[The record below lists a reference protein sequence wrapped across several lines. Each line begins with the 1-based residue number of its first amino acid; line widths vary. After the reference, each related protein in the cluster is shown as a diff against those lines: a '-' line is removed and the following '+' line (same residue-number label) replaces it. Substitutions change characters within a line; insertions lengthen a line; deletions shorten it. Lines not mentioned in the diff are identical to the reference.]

1 MVSLSALHRYPG
13 SSSRICRGGHTPLGV
28 TAVYPLRSLRRSPSS
43 ISPHPPKNNLQG
55 SSRFVTTH
63 AVAVPAAKTV
73 TGFWPLLVQAYMADP
88 AGLLLGV
95 GACVAGI
102 GVLILFIA
110 ALPALFAL
118 KRCIQA
124 VESLVHELKHEVSD
138 TAAALRLS
146 GLEIADAVEE
156 VSALGSDLTQGVRA
170 SARALVS
177 VEQGMREGVS
187 LAEQAVTSYMV
198 PGLKKVIP
206 ETRGLFLFVC
216 FCFLRSLLRGL
227 ILVMHTV

>member
-1 MVSLSALHRYPG
+1 MACGSPRAGHALVFKTSAR
-13 SSSRICRGGHTPLGV
+13 
-28 TAVYPLRSLRRSPSS
+28 PLRRWCSFHGEPFFRSSQKSS
-43 ISPHPPKNNLQG
+43 ERG
-55 SSRFVTTH
+55 SRLAKTQL

-73 TGFWPLLVQAYMADP
+73 NGFWPLLVQAYTTDP

-95 GACVAGI
+95 GACVAGVGI
-102 GVLILFIA
+102 FILLIA

-124 VESLVHELKHEVSD
+124 VELLVHELKHEVPD

-177 VEQGMREGVS
+177 VEQGMRNSVS
-187 LAEQAVTSYMV
+187 IAEQAVSSYMV
-198 PGLKKVIP
+198 PGLKKVLP
-206 ETRGLFLFVC
+206 ETRGLCLNCYECYSYITDVYPV
-216 FCFLRSLLRGL
+216 L
-227 ILVMHTV
+227 I